1 MVYNA
6 GDTGKEYVRAVLE
19 FRDRLAPVT
28 DFEAMNSTASAA
40 DLTDLRT
47 MTTALYG
54 LDLDRDLT
62 PVGTRSNF
70 ARGADGKVAWF
81 RNHGRLYQRL

>member
-1 MVYNA
+1 
-6 GDTGKEYVRAVLE
+6 
-19 FRDRLAPVT
+19 
-28 DFEAMNSTASAA
+28 MNSTDSAA

-62 PVGTRSNF
+62 PARTRSKF

-81 RNHGRLYQRL
+81 RNRGRVYQRL